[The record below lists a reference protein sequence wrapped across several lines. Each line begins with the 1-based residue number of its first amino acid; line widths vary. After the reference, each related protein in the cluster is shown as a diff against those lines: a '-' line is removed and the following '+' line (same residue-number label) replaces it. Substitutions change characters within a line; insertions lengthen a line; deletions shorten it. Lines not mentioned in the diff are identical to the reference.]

1 VGVFETNIRIVGGLL
16 GGYTL
21 SKDKILL
28 EKAKEMVDL
37 LLPAF
42 ESKSGIPFTEINL
55 KTNQVRNRDWHKHE
69 SLLSEVGTLQL
80 EFQYLSQ
87 LLKDEKYK
95 NIVNRITE
103 KLRVENKKS
112 LIPGLYPCYLRT
124 QGTFYSFHLQRGNIH
139 KNSHFIWSIRFYF
152 LSFKL

>member
-28 EKAKEMVDL
+28 EKAKEMVEL

-80 EFQYLSQ
+80 EFQYLSH

-124 QGTFYSFHLQRGNIH
+124 QGIFCFLHL
-139 KNSHFIWSIRFYF
+139 
-152 LSFKL
+152 